1 MISFE
6 VINVKKYCEV
16 CGNEVNTNIVLKE
29 EEYIVCGE
37 KVVVEAKVMTCCECG
52 EEFYNEELDNETLV
66 NAYNI
71 YRQRHKLLMPD
82 EIRQIR
88 EQYGLSQRS
97 FAKLLNWGDK
107 TIHRYENGSLQD
119 KAHNS
124 MLLFLREPMNMAD
137 YLAENEVGL
146 DAVQKEKLQ
155 HRLAELEGITENRI
169 GKKLLDLILQKDPC
183 LDNGFKSF
191 NYEKFYG
198 TVLFFANKCEDL
210 LKVKLLKLLN
220 YSDMIFYK
228 ENGISIT
235 GTQYVHLPFGPVPE
249 HYDVLFGLMEAQ
261 KIININISFENG
273 YEKHHV
279 LPMSSDYMNILSQ
292 EEIDV
297 MTRVFDKFVN
307 FGSVEISNYSHEE
320 VGYKETKRGEIISY
334 NYAKDIELE
343 RS

>member
-1 MISFE
+1 MMR
-6 VINVKKYCEV
+6 KYCEE
-16 CGNEVNTNIVLKE
+16 CGKEVNTTVVLRE
-29 EEYIVCGE
+29 EEYNVCGE
-37 KVVVEAKVMTCCECG
+37 KIVVEARVMTCCECG
-52 EEFYNEELDNETLV
+52 EEFYDEELDNETLV

-82 EIRQIR
+82 EIKQIR

-107 TIHRYENGSLQD
+107 TIHRYENGCLQD

-124 MLLFLREPMNMAD
+124 MLLFLREPMNMTE

-146 DAVQKEKLQ
+146 GTAQKEKLQ
-155 HRLAELEGITENRI
+155 HRLVELEGIKENRI
-169 GKKLLDLILQKDPC
+169 GNKLLDLLLQKEPC
-183 LDNGFKSF
+183 PENGFKSF
-191 NYEKFYG
+191 DYEKFYA

-235 GTQYVHLPFGPVPE
+235 GTQYVHLPYGPVPE

-261 KIININISFENG
+261 NIVNISINFENG

-279 LPMSSDYMNILSQ
+279 LPMTSDYMNILSQ
-292 EEIDV
+292 EEIEV
-297 MTRVFDKFVN
+297 MTRVYNKFVN

-320 VGYKETKRGEIISY
+320 VGYKETKKGEIISY
-334 NYAKDIELE
+334 KYAKDIILE